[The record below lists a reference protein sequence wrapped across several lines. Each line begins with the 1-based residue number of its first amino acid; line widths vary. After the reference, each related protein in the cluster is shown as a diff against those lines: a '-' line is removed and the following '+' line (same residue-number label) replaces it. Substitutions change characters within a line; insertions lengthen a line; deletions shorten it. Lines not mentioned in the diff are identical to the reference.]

1 MRKTLRTMVWAFVI
15 ASGLPVAAVA
25 QTSTM
30 PGGPGHMGQYGMMG
44 HMMMDHGS
52 MGMMGGCPMVGMGM
66 GMMHNQGGMATRY
79 LDTRIAY
86 LKTELAITEAQ
97 TAAWNAYVAAVRSNY
112 ASMGTMHQQMMGWM
126 GQTSAGATQMLD
138 WHIAAMESRLAAM
151 KALKPAVE
159 ALYAVLSQDQKQKAD
174 YLLPR
179 TGCMM

>member
-1 MRKTLRTMVWAFVI
+1 MRKIMRATLLAMAF
-15 ASGLPVAAVA
+15 AGGLPAAAMA
-25 QTSTM
+25 QTSMT
-30 PGGPGHMGQYGMMG
+30 PGSPGHMGQYGMMG

-52 MGMMGGCPMVGMGM
+52 MGMMGGCPMFGMGM

-79 LDTRIAY
+79 LDSRITY
-86 LKTELAITEAQ
+86 LKSELAITEAQ

-126 GQTSAGATQMLD
+126 GQPSSGATQMLD

-151 KALKPAVE
+151 KALKPAAE
-159 ALYAVLSQDQKQKAD
+159 ALYAVLSPDQKQKAD